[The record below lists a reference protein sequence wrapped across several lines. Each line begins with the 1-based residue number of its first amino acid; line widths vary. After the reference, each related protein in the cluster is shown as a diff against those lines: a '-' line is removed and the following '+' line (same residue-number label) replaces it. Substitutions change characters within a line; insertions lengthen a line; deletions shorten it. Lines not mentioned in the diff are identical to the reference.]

1 MQKPQILYSFTRLLK
16 KLPLHDASRIAY
28 AKSKFNWIVCDFTE
42 EFFGNADTCFRVSI
56 IEQIFD
62 RISLQEKR
70 LEINTVE
77 KLLERVGRLYVE
89 IMRKED
95 AQLLVSD
102 EFFLAQ
108 FSLNFVMRYRT
119 LDDLIGKFYYL
130 FFKKLKA
137 HNVSDPEH
145 ILGLALDQID
155 EKMTH
160 PLSETAFIS
169 QWMFNVVNICSSH
182 GVGINLARLMV

>member
-42 EFFGNADTCFRVSI
+42 EFFGNADACFRVSI
-56 IEQIFD
+56 IEQIFE
-62 RISLQEKR
+62 RISLHEKR

-77 KLLERVGRLYVE
+77 KLLERVACLYVE
-89 IMRKED
+89 IMKMKD

-102 EFFLAQ
+102 EFFLQQ
-108 FSLNFVMRYRT
+108 FAVNFRMRYRM
-119 LDDLIGKFYYL
+119 LDDLISKFYYL
-130 FFKKLKA
+130 FFRKLKQ
-137 HNVSDPEH
+137 HNISEPER
-145 ILGLALDQID
+145 ILGLAPDQID

-160 PLSETAFIS
+160 PLSETAFVS
-169 QWMFNVVNICSSH
+169 QWMFNVVNICTSY
-182 GVGINLARLMV
+182 GVSINLAKFMV